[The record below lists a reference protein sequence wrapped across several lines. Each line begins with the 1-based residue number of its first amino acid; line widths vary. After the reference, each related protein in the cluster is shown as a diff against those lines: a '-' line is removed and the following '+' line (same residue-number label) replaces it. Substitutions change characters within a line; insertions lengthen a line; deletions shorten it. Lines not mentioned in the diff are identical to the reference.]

1 MEIFHCSSYSRI
13 LDKLNRFVRRYYQAA
28 IIRGLVISGI
38 GTVTL
43 WFFLFLLEYF
53 FFLPGIFR
61 FYFLILGCLLP
72 ILCLAGFVIPA
83 LFALLNLRQGL
94 SRSQAA
100 ELITSHFAEIH
111 DRLVNILQLGQNVET
126 NDDLSLIFAA
136 IDQKAKEID
145 PYDFK
150 QVINIKPPKWLVRSV
165 ISILL
170 VIATAV
176 YLRPGILM
184 QSPGR
189 VFNYDKLYE
198 RPAPFSF
205 VLLSDSL
212 EVYQGRD
219 FLVKV
224 KIMGEVLPSDVRLVT
239 SRGIFLMTRTNDPD
253 LFELRLKELLVNE
266 TFHFTA
272 AGIVSSEFE
281 LKVRQLPGIDFFKVT
296 VSFPV
301 YLNRLPEIIEGTGDL
316 IVPAGSKLD
325 WNIGLKGEALIDFL
339 IGNVQISPISVR
351 DKQINFKRLITSS
364 FRYSIIITDSHKQ
377 IVDSLNFNCQV
388 IADQAP
394 TIHVIQSGDTT
405 TPDFFFYSGH
415 ISDDHGI
422 SKLIFSYGLA
432 GYQSVSS
439 SIIVPVTEGVLSTD
453 FYYSLQIDSLN
464 LEPGKNY
471 EAWFTVFD
479 NNFSTGPS
487 STRSSVFQ
495 LRKFTREELSE
506 ISREMNESSLVKLN
520 DLFKSSLTQK
530 DQLDDLEY
538 KLKTQSEDEW
548 RDRNRLKDAIEM
560 QKNSYESLQMLKNRL
575 KQESGIRSKLSDNYL
590 EKFSTKEQDLME
602 LMHQI
607 LDERT
612 LKNLEKMQKLID
624 SISKDKLIDQVMD
637 IKKSLEQL
645 EENLDRSLELFKELT
660 LQKEKFDAA
669 EKLKELSN
677 RQLQLINQSKDTN
690 SIPNNRVTEQ
700 SLINSEFENL
710 QSIFDSIDKQSN
722 DLKRDSLSGIF
733 RENEQKASK
742 SLKQSE
748 KGLLDGNMQQAKMDQ
763 KEASNRMTAMS
774 NELFSSLEEDEQ
786 QSLEESILKLRLV
799 LQNVIE
805 SSFQQERLLNLT
817 SHINF
822 NDPGFIQ
829 LGYEQRM
836 LMSGLDA
843 MHDSLRVLST
853 RESSIP
859 PFLFS
864 LFRQIDETMH
874 SILYQFGERKL
885 SAMLVGQRSALTD
898 INNLAL
904 LLNEALMKLQQQ
916 SNMNM
921 MNSGNCKNSK
931 PRQGKQGKP
940 SLKSLRQAQELLNQ
954 QIQQMQ
960 QSGKSKGSKK
970 EQMHPTGEQF
980 SRLAMEQSRIRRELE
995 SYMKSLQ
1002 KESGV
1007 TGGDGLQKIMS
1018 EMEKSEVDLVYKRLS
1033 SSTLDR
1039 QKKILTRLLESENAE
1054 SEREKEE
1061 HRESKT
1067 GILEQESNPFRNFRY
1082 NRLKRKGDDVFQ
1094 RENLKFN
1101 SFFQQKVILYEHNTV
1116 K

>member
-1 MEIFHCSSYSRI
+1 MEIYHCSSYSRI
-13 LDKLNRFVRRYYQAA
+13 LDKLHHFVRRYYQAV

-53 FFLPGIFR
+53 LFLPGIFR

-72 ILCLAGFVIPA
+72 VLCIAGFVIPA
-83 LFALLNLRQGL
+83 LFALFNLRQGL
-94 SRSQAA
+94 SRNQAA
-100 ELITSHFAEIH
+100 ELITSHFTEIH
-111 DRLVNILQLGQNVET
+111 DRLVNILQLGQKNIET

-136 IDQKAKEID
+136 IDQKAKQID

-150 QVINIKPPKWLVRSV
+150 QVVNIKPPKWLVRSV

-176 YLRPGILM
+176 YLRPGILI
-184 QSPGR
+184 QSPVR

-224 KIMGEVLPSDVRLVT
+224 KIKGEVLPSEVRLVT
-239 SRGIFLMTRTNDPD
+239 GRGTFLMTRTNEPD
-253 LFELRLKELLVNE
+253 LYEFRLKELLVNS

-272 AGIVSSEFE
+272 AGIVSNEYE
-281 LKVRQLPGIDFFKVT
+281 LKVKQLPGINFFKVT
-296 VSFPV
+296 VSFPD

-316 IVPAGSKLD
+316 IVPVGSKLN
-325 WNIGLKGEALIDFL
+325 WNIGLKGEAFIDFL
-339 IGNVQISPISVR
+339 IGNIQISPISVHDR
-351 DKQINFKRLITSS
+351 QISFKKFIINS
-364 FRYSIIITDSHKQ
+364 FRYSIIITDSLKQ
-377 IVDSLNFNCQV
+377 NIDSLSFNCQV

-394 TIHVIQSGDTT
+394 TIHVNQSGDTT
-405 TPDFFFYSGH
+405 TPDFFFFNGH

-432 GYQSVSS
+432 GHQSVSS
-439 SIIVPVTEGVLSTD
+439 SIIVPVNEGVLSTD

-471 EAWFTVFD
+471 EAWFTVYD
-479 NNFSTGPS
+479 NNYSTGPS
-487 STRSSVFQ
+487 FTRSSVFQ
-495 LRKFTREELSE
+495 LRKYTREELSV

-520 DLFKSSLTQK
+520 NLFKSSLTQK
-530 DQLDDLEY
+530 DQLENLEY
-538 KLKTQSEDEW
+538 KLRTQSEDEW
-548 RDRNRLKDAIEM
+548 HNRNRLKDAIEM
-560 QKNSYESLQMLKNRL
+560 QKNSYESLQTLKKKL
-575 KQESGIRSKLSDNYL
+575 KQESDIRSKLSDSYL
-590 EKFSTKEQDLME
+590 EKFSTKEQALME
-602 LMHQI
+602 LMHQV
-607 LDERT
+607 LDEKT
-612 LKNLEKMQKLID
+612 LKNLEEMQKLID
-624 SISKDKLIDQVMD
+624 SISQDKLKDQVTD

-660 LQKEKFDAA
+660 LQKEKFEAA

-677 RQLQLINQSKDTN
+677 RQLQLLTQSKDTN
-690 SIPNNRVTEQ
+690 NIPRSRVAEQ
-700 SLINSEFENL
+700 SIINSEFKKL
-710 QSIFDSIDKQSN
+710 QSNFDSIDKMSN
-722 DLKRDSLSGIF
+722 DLKRDSLSSIF

-748 KGLLDGNMQQAKMDQ
+748 KGLLEGNMQHAKMDQ
-763 KEASNRMTAMS
+763 KVAANKMTDMS
-774 NELFSSLEEDEQ
+774 NELFSLLEEEEQ
-786 QSLEESILKLRLV
+786 QSLEESILKLRLI

-805 SSFQQERLLNLT
+805 TSFQQERLLNLT
-817 SHINF
+817 SHTNF

-836 LMSGLDA
+836 LMSGLGA
-843 MHDSLRVLST
+843 MHDSLRELGT

-874 SILYQFGERKL
+874 SILYQFEGRKL

-898 INNLAL
+898 INDLAL
-904 LLNEALMKLQQQ
+904 LLNEAMMNLQQQ

-921 MNSGNCKNSK
+921 MNSGNCKSSK

-940 SLKSLRQAQELLNQ
+940 NLKGLRQAQEQLNQ

-960 QSGKSKGSKK
+960 QSGKGNKSKN
-970 EQMHPTGEQF
+970 EQMHLTGEQF
-980 SRLAMEQSRIRRELE
+980 SRLAMEQSRIRHDLE
-995 SYMKSLQ
+995 SYMKFLQ
-1002 KESGV
+1002 NENGV
-1007 TGGDGLQKIMS
+1007 TGDGLQKIAS

-1054 SEREKEE
+1054 LEREKEE
-1061 HRESKT
+1061 RRESKT
-1067 GILEQESNPFRNFRY
+1067 GILEQESNPFQDFRY

>member
-1 MEIFHCSSYSRI
+1 MEIYHSSSYSRI
-13 LDKLNRFVRRYYQAA
+13 LDKLHHFVRRYYQAA

-38 GTVTL
+38 GTITL

-53 FFLPGIFR
+53 LFLPGIFR

-72 ILCLAGFVIPA
+72 VICIAGFVIPA
-83 LFALLNLRQGL
+83 LFALLNIRQGL

-100 ELITSHFAEIH
+100 ELITSHFTEIR

-126 NDDLSLIFAA
+126 NEDLSLIFAA

-150 QVINIKPPKWLVRSV
+150 QVITIKPPKWLVRSV
-165 ISILL
+165 IFILL
-170 VIATAV
+170 VIVTAV

-189 VFNYDKLYE
+189 VFNYDKFYE

-224 KIMGEVLPSDVRLVT
+224 KIEGEVLPSEVRLVT
-239 SRGIFLMTRTNDPD
+239 SKGIFLMTRTNEPD
-253 LFELRLKELLVNE
+253 LFEFRLKELLFDA

-272 AGIVSSEFE
+272 AGIVSDEYK
-281 LKVRQLPGIDFFKVT
+281 LKVRQLPGINFFRVT
-296 VSFPV
+296 VSFPG
-301 YLNRLPEIIEGTGDL
+301 YLNRLPEIVEGTGDL
-316 IVPAGSKLD
+316 IVPAGSDLD
-325 WNIGLKGEALIDFL
+325 WKIGLKGEAFIDFL
-339 IGNVQISPISVR
+339 IGSTRISPISLHDRQV
-351 DKQINFKRLITSS
+351 NFKKFITTS
-364 FRYSIIITDSHKQ
+364 FRYTIILTDSHKQ
-377 IVDSLNFNCQV
+377 IVDSLSYNCQV

-394 TIHVIQSGDTT
+394 TIRVIQSGDTA
-405 TPDFFFYSGH
+405 TPDLFFFNGQ

-422 SKLIFSYGLA
+422 SKLVFSYGLA
-432 GYQSVSS
+432 GYQSVFT
-439 SIIVPVTEGVLSTD
+439 SIIIPVAEGVLSTD

-464 LEPGKNY
+464 LEPGKDY

-479 NNFSTGPS
+479 NNYSTGPS
-487 STRSSVFQ
+487 SARSSVFH
-495 LRKFTREELSE
+495 LRKFTREELTE
-506 ISREMNESSLVKLN
+506 ISREMNESSLVKLK

-530 DQLDDLEY
+530 NQLDDIEY

-548 RDRNRLKDAIEM
+548 HDRNRLKDAIEK
-560 QKNSYESLQMLKNRL
+560 QKDSYESLQTLKNKL
-575 KQESGIRSKLSDNYL
+575 KQESGIRSSLSDSYL
-590 EKFSTKEQDLME
+590 EKFSAKEQNLME

-607 LDERT
+607 LDEKT
-612 LKNLEKMQKLID
+612 LKNLDEMQKLID
-624 SISKDKLIDQVMD
+624 SISRDKLKDQVMD

-660 LQKEKFDAA
+660 LQKEIFDAA

-677 RQLQLINQSKDTN
+677 RQLQLMNQSKDTK
-690 SIPNNRVTEQ
+690 SIPDNRVTDQ
-700 SLINSEFENL
+700 SIIKSEFENL

-722 DLKRDSLSGIF
+722 DLKRDSLSGFF
-733 RENEQKASK
+733 RGNEQKVSK

-748 KGLLDGNMQQAKMDQ
+748 KNLLKGSMQQAKIDQ
-763 KEASNRMTAMS
+763 KEAADKMTAMS

-822 NDPGFIQ
+822 NDPGFIH
-829 LGYEQRM
+829 LGSEQRM
-836 LMSGLDA
+836 LMSGLGA
-843 MHDSLRVLST
+843 MHDSLRELSK

-874 SILYQFGERKL
+874 SVLHQFEERKL
-885 SAMLVGQRSALTD
+885 SAMVVGQRNALTD

-904 LLNEALMKLQQQ
+904 LLNEAMMNLQQQ

-940 SLKSLRQAQELLNQ
+940 SLKSLRQAQEQLNQ
-954 QIQQMQ
+954 QLQQLQ
-960 QSGKSKGSKK
+960 QTGKSNGSNK

-995 SYMKSLQ
+995 SYMKSIQ
-1002 KESGV
+1002 DESGV
-1007 TGGDGLQKIMS
+1007 TGDGLQKIAG

-1033 SSTLDR
+1033 SSTLDK

-1054 SEREKEE
+1054 IEREKEE
-1061 HRESKT
+1061 RRESRN
-1067 GILEQESNPFRNFRY
+1067 GILEQESNPFQNFRY